1 MNELTAP
8 IISLIGTN
16 KSRTF
21 EFLKRMTTMD
31 QIGRLITALIPNII
45 FKWRQQLRSA
55 RGEESG
61 DHTMRDRLSDCL
73 ILILGETASAVSF
86 DSYDIDMCAEAARR
100 LGAIRHQQEIKAS
113 QVVREFR
120 VLRQCI
126 WETVTNAEQFE
137 PTDLLIAKQ
146 RAETVLDEAVA
157 SAIDSLVDRVKVDSA
172 EYDPLT
178 CLYSRA
184 LFHRELEIELQRSS
198 RFRRRFALIMLT
210 INLTLPPQANTHEA
224 FDLVVGDLSRLLKD
238 KLRKSD
244 RMFRYE
250 SLQFAV
256 LCPETDT
263 AGLQTLCQRMAMDI
277 AQYRQRTGLDVD
289 IQYGAA
295 GYPSDAQNSLS
306 LIRVALADQSFHQI
320 GIEC

>member
-1 MNELTAP
+1 
-8 IISLIGTN
+8 
-16 KSRTF
+16 
-21 EFLKRMTTMD
+21 MTTTD

-45 FKWRQQLRSA
+45 FSWRQQLRSG
-55 RGEESG
+55 RGEEPG
-61 DHTMRDRLSDCL
+61 DQNTRDRLSDCL
-73 ILILGETASAVSF
+73 ILILGETALAVSSGTF
-86 DSYDIDMCAEAARR
+86 DIGMCAEAARR
-100 LGAIRHQQEIKAS
+100 FGAIRHQQEIKAS

-120 VLRQCI
+120 ALRDCLWQV
-126 WETVTNAEQFE
+126 VTDAEEFD
-137 PTDLLIAKQ
+137 PADLLLAKT
-146 RAETVLDEAVA
+146 RAEAVFDEAVA
-157 SAIDSLVDRVKVDSA
+157 SAVDSLVDRVKIDST

-198 RFRRRFALIMLT
+198 RFRRRFALIMLS
-210 INLTLPPQANTHEA
+210 INVTLPAQANTHEA

-263 AGLQTLCQRMAMDI
+263 GGLQTLCHRMAMDI

-295 GYPSDAQNSLS
+295 SYPSDAQNSLS
-306 LIRVALADQSFHQI
+306 LIRVALADQSFHQV

>member
-1 MNELTAP
+1 
-8 IISLIGTN
+8 
-16 KSRTF
+16 
-21 EFLKRMTTMD
+21 MD
-31 QIGRLITALIPNII
+31 QIGRLITALTPNII
-45 FKWRQQLRSA
+45 FNWRRQLRSA

-61 DHTMRDRLSDCL
+61 DQSVRDRLSDCL
-73 ILILGETASAVSF
+73 ILILGETASAVSLGT
-86 DSYDIDMCAEAARR
+86 YDIDLCAEAARR
-100 LGAIRHQQEIKAS
+100 FGAIRHQQTIRAS
-113 QVVREFR
+113 QIVREFR
-120 VLRQCI
+120 VLQACI
-126 WETVTNAEQFE
+126 WEAVVGADEFDDS
-137 PTDLLIAKQ
+137 DLLTARM

-157 SAIDSLVDRVKVDSA
+157 SAIDSLVDKVKIENT

-198 RFRRRFALIMLT
+198 RFRHRFALIMVS
-210 INLTLPPQANTHEA
+210 INVTLPAQANTHEA

-250 SLQFAV
+250 NLQFAV

-263 AGLQTLCQRMAMDI
+263 GGLQTLCHRMALDI
-277 AQYRQRTGLDVD
+277 SQYRQRTGLDVD

-295 GYPSDAQNSLS
+295 SYPSDAQNSLS
-306 LIRVALADQSFHQI
+306 LIRVALADQSFHQV

>member
-1 MNELTAP
+1 
-8 IISLIGTN
+8 
-16 KSRTF
+16 
-21 EFLKRMTTMD
+21 MTTMD
-31 QIGRLITALIPNII
+31 QIGRLITVSIPNII
-45 FKWRQQLRSA
+45 FNWRQQLRSA
-55 RGEESG
+55 RGEEFG
-61 DHTMRDRLSDCL
+61 DQTTRDRLSDCL
-73 ILILGETASAVSF
+73 ILILSETASAVAGGT
-86 DSYDIDMCAEAARR
+86 YDIDMCAEAARR
-100 LGAIRHQQEIKAS
+100 FGAIRHQQEIKAS
-113 QVVREFR
+113 RVVREFC
-120 VLRQCI
+120 VLRESI
-126 WETVTNAEQFE
+126 WEIVSGAEDLDAV
-137 PTDLLIAKQ
+137 DLLAAKQ

-157 SAIDSLVDRVKVDSA
+157 SAVDSLVEKVKIENT

-198 RFRRRFALIMLT
+198 RFRRRFALIMLS
-210 INLTLPPQANTHEA
+210 INVTLPPQANTHEA
-224 FDLVVGDLSRLLKD
+224 FDLVVGDLSRLMKD

-250 SLQFAV
+250 NLQFAV

-263 AGLQTLCQRMAMDI
+263 GGLQTLCQRIAMDI

-295 GYPSDAQNSLS
+295 SYPSDAQNSLS
-306 LIRVALADQSFHQI
+306 LIRVALADQTFHQI